1 MELKEYWAV
10 VQRYWLPVVGLTLA
24 TLAAST
30 LFALRGPSAF
40 KADYTLAV
48 SIAPEGRD
56 GPYFTY
62 NAYYEW
68 LSSEYLADDLSRLIE
83 SETFAEDVTELMG
96 ERGEPQSVSQVTRVR
111 KTHRMLDVTIT
122 DSSPDRALKIASAQ
136 EQVLNSKMGSYL
148 AQLKADNGQVK
159 IINHPRVRR
168 ATTPAGMAVEIGLR
182 TLVGLLAGI
191 GIAFLLNYLDG
202 TTRERRE
209 VEQIFNAPVLGEIP
223 LGPRA

>member
-24 TLAAST
+24 TLVAST
-30 LFALRGPSAF
+30 LFALRGPSAY
-40 KADYTLAV
+40 KAEYTLAV
-48 SIAPEGRD
+48 SIAPESKEGQ
-56 GPYFTY
+56 YFTY

-83 SETFAEDVTELMG
+83 SEAFAEDVTQLLG
-96 ERGEPQSVSQVTRVR
+96 ERVEPQGVSQVTRVR

-122 DSSPDRALKIASAQ
+122 DSSPDRALQIASTQ
-136 EQVLNSKMGSYL
+136 EQVLNAKMGSYL

-168 ATTPAGMAVEIGLR
+168 ATSPAGMAVEIGLR

-223 LGPRA
+223 VGPKA